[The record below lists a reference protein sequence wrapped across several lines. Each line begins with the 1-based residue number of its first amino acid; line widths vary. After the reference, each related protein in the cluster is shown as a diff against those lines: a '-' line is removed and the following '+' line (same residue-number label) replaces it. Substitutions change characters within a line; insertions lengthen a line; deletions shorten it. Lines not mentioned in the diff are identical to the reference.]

1 MTPDPEETTYTSADE
16 WPTDD
21 DGGQDMTL
29 PSGAKVRIAAPPVM
43 WLAATGKI
51 PANLVAI
58 GKRHEADKKDWTP
71 AEQQTAVEWLVA
83 ESFIEPKVS
92 ATKKPGYLSLDRIS
106 DRDKEAVAMRLRLQ
120 DYANAMK

>member
-1 MTPDPEETTYTSADE
+1 MTPDPEETTYTSAEE
-16 WPTDD
+16 WPVDD

-29 PSGAKVRIAAPPVM
+29 PSGAKVRVAAPPVL

-51 PANLVAI
+51 PANLMAI
-58 GKRHEADKKDWTP
+58 GKKHQADKKDWTP
-71 AEQQTAVEWLVA
+71 DEQQTALEWLVA
-83 ESFIEPKVS
+83 SSFVEPKVS
-92 ATKKPGYLSLDRIS
+92 ATKKPGHLSLDRIS

>member
-1 MTPDPEETTYTSADE
+1 MTPDPEETTYTSAEE